1 MTETVRKQILAV
13 RDTGA
18 TNMLAVRT
26 VRKLARQMGFIEL
39 EYFINGS
46 TNKDEYVNFI
56 MFGDGRDD
64 E

>member
-1 MTETVRKQILAV
+1 MTETVRKQILAI

-26 VRKLARQMGFIEL
+26 VRKLARRMGFIQL
-39 EYFINGS
+39 EYFLDDRKG
-46 TNKDEYVNFI
+46 KDEYVNFI